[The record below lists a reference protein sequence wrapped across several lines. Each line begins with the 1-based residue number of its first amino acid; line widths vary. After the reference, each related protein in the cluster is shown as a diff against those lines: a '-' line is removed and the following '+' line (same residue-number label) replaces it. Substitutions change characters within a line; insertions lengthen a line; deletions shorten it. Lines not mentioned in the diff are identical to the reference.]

1 MGAARQSKRYA
12 ARARTVEAHSL
23 AKRHPDEAAA
33 IARFAGL
40 PIAAQ
45 IQLAR
50 EVVITRAAEL
60 TLAYRNLV
68 MVTAGFRSRR
78 ASSGLH
84 EVHDEVC
91 ILFVVKRKW
100 SDPGQAVRGQ
110 VLPRHLLTFGNVDGQ
125 RVLFAVPTD
134 VQPAR
139 WFVGAVARADSA
151 VAVDVQDPEHPAHGT
166 MTCGVRVDASAP
178 EGSMALSALHVLSP
192 VPVINKVAPGA
203 GLPVR
208 LVGSA
213 AAIGRS
219 SQWGGRLVGSG
230 VSFDAQLAS
239 IEDDTWPAA
248 AFAGLPLSATRPY
261 VVDEAMFD
269 AMTATQRFQVLA
281 PANHPKHLG
290 SPRDPMIAQFVAYAY
305 DELPIDYS
313 VRTSAGTTTAEIR
326 HRELLMLRV
335 MEDCPAPE
343 AGDSGSAV
351 VTWWPDGSVT
361 LVGMFI
367 ASPDDK
373 MTARVV
379 YVLPAW
385 HLFNP
390 NNWDALPP
398 GTTSM
403 APTF

>member
-1 MGAARQSKRYA
+1 MGAAPKSKRYA

-23 AKRHPDEAAA
+23 AKRHPDEASA

-40 PIAAQ
+40 PVAAQ
-45 IQLAR
+45 MQLAR
-50 EVVITRAAEL
+50 EVVTTRAAEL
-60 TLAYRNLV
+60 TLAYRSLV

-100 SDPGQAVRGQ
+100 RDPGQVVRGQ
-110 VLPRHLLTFGNVDGQ
+110 VLPRHLPTFGNVDGQ

-139 WFVGAVARADSA
+139 WFVGAVARAAS
-151 VAVDVQDPEHPAHGT
+151 AVDVEDPEHPAPGT
-166 MTCGVRVDASAP
+166 MTCGVRLDDGAP
-178 EGSMALSALHVLSP
+178 AGSMALSALHVLSP
-192 VPVINKVAPGA
+192 VPIINKAAPGA
-203 GLPVR
+203 GLRVR
-208 LVGSA
+208 PVGSA
-213 AAIGRS
+213 AEIGRS
-219 SQWGGRLVGSG
+219 LPWGGTLAGSG

-239 IEDDTWPAA
+239 IENGAWPPS
-248 AFAGLPLSATRPY
+248 AFAGLSLSATRPY
-261 VVDEAMFD
+261 AVDEAMFD
-269 AMTATQRFQVLA
+269 AMTATQRFQIVA

-290 SPRDPMIAQFVAYAY
+290 TPREPMIAQFVAYAY
-305 DELPIDYS
+305 DELPIDYP
-313 VRTSAGTTTAEIR
+313 VRTSAGTTVAGIR

-361 LVGMFI
+361 LIGMFI
-367 ASPDDK
+367 ASPDDE
-373 MTARVV
+373 MTARVA

-385 HLFNP
+385 HLFNL

-398 GTTSM
+398 GTSRI